1 MRHLKQFVSGLAL
14 VLAVSFAAIP
24 VVGDDKDDDERIDAE
39 ELVEALVNPGKPYH
53 VSPQDYDLEAQKRI
67 IEAWGKLSRHATEA
81 FPTLVRHLDDERY
94 CISCHIS
101 GKDEYPPMT
110 VGRVC
115 GVILAGAIECAY
127 RSHIRGI
134 GDGGPET
141 YFRFSYSR
149 MATSNFKN
157 KDWREKFKKKPL
169 FKMQIAAVKWAI
181 EKVSEFKTVDEEKK
195 ADVIK
200 NLKAQLKEL
209 KKSRTP
215 IEVQGHGG
223 IRDVYNFPSEASIN
237 KFLRTRKPTS
247 GTP

>member
-1 MRHLKQFVSGLAL
+1 MMWHLKKFVAVLAL
-14 VLAVSFAAIP
+14 SLATSFAVCP
-24 VVGDDKDDDERIDAE
+24 VVGDDDDKRIDAE

-53 VSPQDYDLEAQKRI
+53 VSPQDYDLKAQKKI
-67 IEAWGKLSRHATEA
+67 IEAWGKLSRHTAEA
-81 FPTLVRHLDDERY
+81 CPTLVRHLDDDRY
-94 CISCHIS
+94 CISYHIS
-101 GKDEYPPMT
+101 GKDEYPPKT
-110 VGRVC
+110 VGHIC
-115 GVILAGAIECAY
+115 GVILGGAIERAY

-134 GDGGPET
+134 VDGGPGT

-157 KDWREKFKKKPL
+157 KDWRDKFEKKPL

-181 EKVSEFKTVDEEKK
+181 EQVSEFKTDDEGKK

-200 NLKAQLKEL
+200 NLKTQLTEL

-215 IEVQGHGG
+215 IEVQGSGG
-223 IRDVYNFPSEASIN
+223 VGDAYNFPSEASIN